1 VSIFYGRKEELTEL
15 KRWIVADSCRLL
27 ALLGMG
33 GMGKTS
39 LAVKLGKQMQHDLE
53 RIIRRSLDF
62 QH

>member
-1 VSIFYGRKEELTEL
+1 VSIFYGRKEELMGL

-39 LAVKLGKQMQHDLE
+39 LAVKLGKQMQHDFE